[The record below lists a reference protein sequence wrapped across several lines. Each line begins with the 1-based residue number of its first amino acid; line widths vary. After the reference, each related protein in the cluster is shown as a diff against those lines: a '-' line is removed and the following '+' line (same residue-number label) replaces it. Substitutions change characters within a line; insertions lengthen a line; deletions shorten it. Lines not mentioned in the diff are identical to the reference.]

1 MSLPLPLEGIRVLD
15 LSRVVAGPFCTMTLG
30 DLGADVVKIENPEGG
45 DDTRH
50 YGPPF
55 VHGES
60 AYFLC
65 LNRNK
70 RSVSLNLREPRSGE
84 VLRALADHSDVLV
97 ENMRPG
103 MLARYDLSPASLRQ
117 RNPRLITCTLSAFG
131 PTGPYR
137 EDPGYDFA
145 MQALTGLMSVTGR
158 PDEEPMKVGVA
169 VVDVLAGLQASVA
182 ILGALRVRDL
192 TGQGQHVDISLF
204 EAGLAGLINVAS
216 TYLISGELPRRYG
229 NAHAS
234 IVPYQ
239 TFPTKDRP
247 LVVAVG
253 NDRQFVQ
260 FSACLG
266 HPEWPVDER
275 FTTNPGRVAHRE
287 ELVGLIEAALRE
299 RDAADWAETL
309 RAAGV
314 PSAVVNDVAEAFE
327 HPQTK
332 ALGIVEEI
340 THPTAGTIPLVR
352 PPFHLS
358 ETPPEIRRPPPR
370 LGEHTGEVLREVL
383 GLSDAEIGR
392 LGETAPN

>member
-1 MSLPLPLEGIRVLD
+1 MPLPLPLEGIRVLD
-15 LSRVVAGPFCTMTLG
+15 LSRVVAGPYCTMTLG
-30 DLGADVVKIENPEGG
+30 DLGADVIKIENPEGG
-45 DDTRH
+45 DDTRG

-55 VHGES
+55 VQGES

-70 RSVSLNLREPRSGE
+70 RSVSLNLREPAARE
-84 VLRALADHSDVLV
+84 VLRALADQSDILV

-103 MLARYDLSPASLRQ
+103 MLARYDLAPTSLRE

-137 EDPGYDFA
+137 ADPGYDFA

-158 PDEEPMKVGVA
+158 ADDEPMKVGVA
-169 VVDVLAGLQASVA
+169 VVDILAGLQATVA
-182 ILGALRVRDL
+182 ILGALRVRDV
-192 TGQGQHVDISLF
+192 TGQGQHVDTSLF

-216 TYLISGELPRRYG
+216 TYLISGERPRRYG

-247 LVVAVG
+247 IVVAVG
-253 NDRQFVQ
+253 NDRQFGQ

-266 HPEWPVDER
+266 HPEWATDER
-275 FTTNPGRVAHRE
+275 FTTNPRRVAHRE
-287 ELVGLIEAALRE
+287 ELVGLIEARLAQ
-299 RDAADWAETL
+299 RDASEWAESL

-314 PSAVVNDVAEAFE
+314 PSALINDVAEAFA
-327 HPQTK
+327 HPQTT
-332 ALGIVEEI
+332 ALGVVEEI
-340 THPTAGTIPLVR
+340 SHPTAGMIPLVR

-358 ETPPEIRRPPPR
+358 KTPPATRRPPPR
-370 LGEHTGEVLREVL
+370 LGEHTAEVLREVL
-383 GLSDAEIGR
+383 GWSDAEIGS
-392 LGETAPN
+392 LGETEPG